1 MSEQVGAPLA
11 PAAAHRTRLG
21 DGGQSWD
28 SRLSAYSVQ
37 ELRTISTHWD
47 LRHSDDLCASKVPLP
62 YELISEIQRG
72 AEPEVLNS
80 VAQ

>member
-1 MSEQVGAPLA
+1 MEHRWHQRQRTGPGSGTAASRGTLASRRTPYRSSEQFQ
-11 PAAAHRTRLG
+11 RTG
-21 DGGQSWD
+21 T
-28 SRLSAYSVQ
+28 YV
-37 ELRTISTHWD
+37 

>member
-1 MSEQVGAPLA
+1 MEHRWHQRQRTGPGSGTARPVVGL
-11 PAAAHRTRLG
+11 
-21 DGGQSWD
+21 